1 MVKFNSTILNQ
12 IIQYGKISSFKNK
25 VSKYNSDKGTSKF
38 NCYAILVIMVACQFL
53 KKDKLREIQDTFEVN
68 SNCMYHLGLKS
79 VKRSSLADA
88 LKTRNHTVYEEH
100 FYTLLD
106 ELKSKDKRKYRKQI
120 KILDSTTIG
129 LCNTIFEWA
138 KFRTTKS
145 GIKIHIMF
153 DDKLSVPI
161 HAIMTKAKDHDVKIA
176 KRFNIEK
183 NQIYVFDRGY
193 NDYSYFYE
201 IHEKKAFFVTR
212 LKKNAKFRVVRK
224 KITGNKHGVISER
237 IIKIVGTNKDSYNEP
252 IRMIEYFDEETN
264 KRLRFVTNNFKM
276 KAEDIADI
284 YKRRWQIE
292 LFFKWLKGHF
302 KVKKFLSTSENG
314 VKIQIWC
321 ALIAYILLKLIQKEC
336 QISISTYELLRI
348 IEGSLFHRINLFKV
362 LERIKLRRFYQ
373 KNNLEKEAYLW
384 QTFGQ

>member
-1 MVKFNSTILNQ
+1 MIKFNSTILNQ

-38 NCYAILVIMVACQFL
+38 NCFAIFVIMIACQFL
-53 KKDKLREIQDTFEVN
+53 KKDKLRGIQDTFEVN

-88 LKTRNHTVYEEH
+88 LKSRNHIVFEEH

-106 ELKSKDKRKYRKQI
+106 ELKAKDRKKYREQI

-129 LCNTIFEWA
+129 LCKTIFEWA
-138 KFRTTKS
+138 EFRSTKS

-153 DDKLSVPI
+153 DDKLSVPVQ
-161 HAIMTKAKDHDVKIA
+161 AIMTKAKEHDVKIA

-193 NDYSYFYE
+193 NKYSYFYE
-201 IHEKKAFFVTR
+201 IHKNKAFFITR
-212 LKKNAKFRVVRK
+212 LKKNAKFRVIKRK
-224 KITGNKHGVISER
+224 LTGNKYGVISDK
-237 IIKIVGTNKDSYNEP
+237 IIKIIGTNKDSYNEAL
-252 IRMIEYFDEETN
+252 RLIEYYDKETD
-264 KRLRFVTNNFKM
+264 KRLKFITNNFKM
-276 KAEDIADI
+276 KAEKIANI

-321 ALIAYILLKLIQKEC
+321 SLIAYILLMLIQKEC
-336 QISISTYELLRI
+336 QIKMSAYELLRI
-348 IEGSLFHRINLFKV
+348 IDGCLFYRINLFEILSK
-362 LERIKLRRFYQ
+362 IKLRQFKI
-373 KNNLEKEAYLW
+373 KNSLIKDSYLW
-384 QTFGQ
+384 

>member
-12 IIQYGKISSFKNK
+12 IIQYGNISSFKNR

-38 NCYAILVIMVACQFL
+38 NCFAILVIMIACQFL
-53 KKDKLREIQDTFEVN
+53 KRDKLREIQDTFEVN

-88 LKTRNHTVYEEH
+88 LKLRNQKVFEEH

-106 ELKSKDKRKYRKQI
+106 ELKSKDRRKYRKQI

-129 LCNTIFEWA
+129 LCKTVFEWA
-138 KFRTTKS
+138 AFRSTKS

-153 DDKLSVPI
+153 DDRLSVPVK
-161 HAIMTKAKDHDVKIA
+161 AIMTKAKDHDVKIA
-176 KRFNIEK
+176 KRFDIEK

-193 NDYSYFYE
+193 NDYGYFYE
-201 IHEKKAFFVTR
+201 IHKNKAFFITR
-212 LKKNAKFRVVRK
+212 LKKNAKYSVLKK
-224 KITGNKHGVISER
+224 KITGNKYGVISER
-237 IIKIVGTNKDSYNEP
+237 IIKIIGTNKDSYNEP
-252 IRMIEYFDEETN
+252 LRLIEYYDEET
-264 KRLRFVTNNFKM
+264 KKSFRFVTNNFKM
-276 KAEDIADI
+276 KAQEVADI

-321 ALIAYILLKLIQKEC
+321 ALIAYILLMLIQKEC
-336 QISISTYELLRI
+336 QINLSAYELLRI
-348 IEGSLFHRINLFKV
+348 IEGSLFCRINLFEI
-362 LERIKLRRFYQ
+362 LERIKLRRSYD
-373 KNNLEKEAYLW
+373 KSSLKEEAYLW
-384 QTFGQ
+384 

>member
-1 MVKFNSTILNQ
+1 MIKFNSTILNQ

-25 VSKYNSDKGTSKF
+25 VSKYNYDKGTSKF
-38 NCYAILVIMVACQFL
+38 SCFALFVIMIASQFL

-88 LKTRNHTVYEEH
+88 LRSRNHKVFEDH

-106 ELKSKDKRKYRKQI
+106 ELKSKDKKKYRKQI

-129 LCNTIFEWA
+129 LCKTIFEWA
-138 KFRTTKS
+138 KFRSTKS

-153 DDKLSVPI
+153 DDRLSIPVN
-161 HAIMTKAKDHDVKIA
+161 AIMTKAKDHDVKVA

-193 NDYSYFYE
+193 NKYSYFYE
-201 IHEKKAFFVTR
+201 IHEKKAFFITR
-212 LKKNAKFRVVRK
+212 LKKNAKIRVLK
-224 KITGNKHGVISER
+224 KKLTGNKYGVISER
-237 IIKIVGTNKDSYNEP
+237 IIKIIGTNKDSYNEP
-252 IRMIEYFDEETN
+252 LRLIEYYDKEID

-276 KAEDIADI
+276 KCKEVADI

-292 LFFKWLKGHF
+292 LFFKWLK
-302 KVKKFLSTSENG
+302 
-314 VKIQIWC
+314 
-321 ALIAYILLKLIQKEC
+321 
-336 QISISTYELLRI
+336 
-348 IEGSLFHRINLFKV
+348 
-362 LERIKLRRFYQ
+362 
-373 KNNLEKEAYLW
+373 
-384 QTFGQ
+384 

>member
-1 MVKFNSTILNQ
+1 MNKFNSTILNQ

-25 VSKYNSDKGTSKF
+25 VSKYESDKGTSKF
-38 NCYAILVIMVACQFL
+38 NCFAVLVIMISCQFL
-53 KKDKLREIQDTFEVN
+53 RRDKLREIQDTFEVN

-88 LKTRNHTVYEEH
+88 LRSRDNKVFEEH

-106 ELKSKDKRKYRKQI
+106 ELKSKDRKKYRKQI

-129 LCNTIFEWA
+129 LCKSIFEWA
-138 KFRTTKS
+138 KFRSTKS

-153 DDKLSVPI
+153 DDRLSVPI
-161 HAIMTKAKDHDVKIA
+161 KAIMSKAKDHDVKIA
-176 KRFNIEK
+176 KRFYIEK

-193 NDYSYFYE
+193 NKYSYWHE
-201 IHEKKAFFVTR
+201 IHEKEAFFITR
-212 LKKNAKFRVVRK
+212 LKKNAKFRVLKK
-224 KITGNKHGVISER
+224 KITGNKYGVISER
-237 IIKIVGTNKDSYNEP
+237 IIKNIGTNKDTYNEAL
-252 IRMIEYFDEETN
+252 RLIEYNDKETG
-264 KRLRFVTNNFKM
+264 KRLRFITNNFKM
-276 KAEDIADI
+276 TALEVADI

-321 ALIAYILLKLIQKEC
+321 ALIAYILLMLIQKEC
-336 QISISTYELLRI
+336 QINMSVYELLRI
-348 IEGSLFHRINLFKV
+348 IESSLFHRINLFEV
-362 LERIKLRRFYQ
+362 LERVKLRRYYE
-373 KNNLEKEAYLW
+373 NNFLEKEQYLW
-384 QTFGQ
+384 

>member
-1 MVKFNSTILNQ
+1 MIKFNSTILNQ
-12 IIQYGKISSFKNK
+12 IIQYGKISSLKNK

-38 NCYAILVIMVACQFL
+38 NCFAIFVIMIACQFL
-53 KKDKLREIQDTFEVN
+53 KRDKLREIQDTFEVN

-88 LKTRNHTVYEEH
+88 LKSRNHIVFEEH

-106 ELKSKDKRKYRKQI
+106 ELKSKDRKKYRKQI

-129 LCNTIFEWA
+129 LCKTIFEWA

-153 DDKLSVPI
+153 DDRLSVPTK
-161 HAIMTKAKDHDVKIA
+161 AIMTKAKEHDVKIA
-176 KRFNIEK
+176 KRFEIEK

-193 NDYSYFYE
+193 NDYNYFYE
-201 IHEKKAFFVTR
+201 IHKNKAFFITR
-212 LKKNAKFRVVRK
+212 LKKNAKFRVLK
-224 KITGNKHGVISER
+224 KKLTGNKYGVISER
-237 IIKIVGTNKDSYNEP
+237 IIKIIGTNKDSYNEP
-252 IRMIEYFDEETN
+252 LRLIEYYDKETD
-264 KRLRFVTNNFKM
+264 KLLKFVTNNLNM
-276 KAEDIADI
+276 KAHEVADI

-302 KVKKFLSTSENG
+302 KVKKFLSTTENG

-321 ALIAYILLKLIQKEC
+321 ALIAYILLMLIRKEC
-336 QISISTYELLRI
+336 QINISAYELLRI
-348 IEGSLFHRINLFKV
+348 IEGSLFHRINLFEV
-362 LERIKLRRFYQ
+362 LERIKLRRFYD
-373 KNNLEKEAYLW
+373 KDSLKDEAYLW
-384 QTFGQ
+384 

>member
-1 MVKFNSTILNQ
+1 MIRFNSTILNQ

-38 NCYAILVIMVACQFL
+38 NCFAILVIMIACQFL
-53 KKDKLREIQDTFEVN
+53 KRDKLREIQDTFEVN
-68 SNCMYHLGLKS
+68 SSCMYHLGLKS

-88 LKTRNHTVYEEH
+88 LKVRNQKVFEEH

-106 ELKSKDKRKYRKQI
+106 ELKSKDRRKYRKQI

-129 LCNTIFEWA
+129 LCKTVFEWA
-138 KFRTTKS
+138 AFRSTKS

-153 DDKLSVPI
+153 DDRLSVPVK
-161 HAIMTKAKDHDVKIA
+161 AIMTKAKDHDVKIA
-176 KRFNIEK
+176 KRFDIEK

-193 NDYSYFYE
+193 NDYGYFYE
-201 IHEKKAFFVTR
+201 IQKNKAFFITR
-212 LKKNAKFRVVRK
+212 LKKNAKHRVLKK
-224 KITGNKHGVISER
+224 KITENKYGVISER
-237 IIKIVGTNKDSYNEP
+237 IIKIIGTNKDSYNEP
-252 IRMIEYFDEETN
+252 LRLIEYHDEET
-264 KRLRFVTNNFKM
+264 KRRFRFVTNNFKM
-276 KAEDIADI
+276 KAQEIADI

-321 ALIAYILLKLIQKEC
+321 ALIAYILLMLIQKEC
-336 QISISTYELLRI
+336 QINLSTYELLRI
-348 IEGSLFHRINLFKV
+348 IEGSLFCRINLFEV
-362 LERIKLRRFYQ
+362 LKRIKLRRSYD
-373 KNNLEKEAYLW
+373 KSSLKEEAYLW
-384 QTFGQ
+384 

>member
-1 MVKFNSTILNQ
+1 MIKFNSTILNQ
-12 IIQYGKISSFKNK
+12 IIQYGKISSLKNK

-38 NCYAILVIMVACQFL
+38 NCFAIFVILIACQFL
-53 KKDKLREIQDTFEVN
+53 RRDKLREIQDTFEVN
-68 SNCMYHLGLKS
+68 SNSMHHLGLKS

-88 LKTRNHTVYEEH
+88 LKTRNHIVFEEH

-106 ELKSKDKRKYRKQI
+106 ELKSKDRKKYRKQI

-129 LCNTIFEWA
+129 LCKSIFEWA

-153 DDKLSVPI
+153 DDRLSVPI
-161 HAIMTKAKDHDVKIA
+161 KAIMTKAKDHDVKIA
-176 KRFNIEK
+176 KIFDIEK

-193 NDYSYFYE
+193 NDYNYFYK
-201 IHEKKAFFVTR
+201 IHKNKAFFITR
-212 LKKNAKFRVVRK
+212 LKKNAKFRVLK
-224 KITGNKHGVISER
+224 KKLTGNKYGVISER
-237 IIKIVGTNKDSYNEP
+237 IIKIIGTNKDSYNEP
-252 IRMIEYFDEETN
+252 LRLIEYYDKETD
-264 KRLRFVTNNFKM
+264 KRLKFVTNNFKM
-276 KAEDIADI
+276 KAQDIADI

-321 ALIAYILLKLIQKEC
+321 ALIAYILLLLIQKDC
-336 QISISTYELLRI
+336 LINISVYELLRI
-348 IEGSLFHRINLFKV
+348 IDGSLFRRINIFEL
-362 LERIKLRRFYQ
+362 LEKIKLRRFYE
-373 KNNLEKEAYLW
+373 KNCLKEEAYLW
-384 QTFGQ
+384 

>member
-1 MVKFNSTILNQ
+1 MIKFNSTILNQ
-12 IIQYGKISSFKNK
+12 IIQYGKISSLKNK

-38 NCYAILVIMVACQFL
+38 NCFAIFVIMIACQFL
-53 KKDKLREIQDTFEVN
+53 KRDKLREIQDTFEVN

-88 LKTRNHTVYEEH
+88 LKTRNHKVFEEH
-100 FYTLLD
+100 FYTLLE
-106 ELKSKDKRKYRKQI
+106 ELKSKNRKKYRKQI

-129 LCNTIFEWA
+129 LCKTIFEWA

-153 DDKLSVPI
+153 DDRLSVPI

-193 NDYSYFYE
+193 NDYNYFYE
-201 IHEKKAFFVTR
+201 IHKNKAFFITR
-212 LKKNAKFRVVRK
+212 LKKNAKFRVLK
-224 KITGNKHGVISER
+224 KKLTGNKYGVISER
-237 IIKIVGTNKDSYNEP
+237 MIKIIGTNKDSYNEP
-252 IRMIEYFDEETN
+252 LRLIEYYDKETD
-264 KRLRFVTNNFKM
+264 KRLKFVTNNFKM
-276 KAEDIADI
+276 KAQDIADI

-314 VKIQIWC
+314 VKIQIWR
-321 ALIAYILLKLIQKEC
+321 ALIAYILSMLIQKDC
-336 QISISTYELLRI
+336 LLNISAYELLRI
-348 IEGSLFHRINLFKV
+348 IDGSLFRRINIFEV
-362 LERIKLRRFYQ
+362 LERIKLRRFNE
-373 KNNLEKEAYLW
+373 KNSLKEEAYLW
-384 QTFGQ
+384 

>member
-1 MVKFNSTILNQ
+1 MIRFNSTILNQ
-12 IIQYGKISSFKNK
+12 IIQYGKISSLKNK

-38 NCYAILVIMVACQFL
+38 NCFAIFVIMIACQFL
-53 KKDKLREIQDTFEVN
+53 KRDKLREIQDTFEVN

-88 LKTRNHTVYEEH
+88 LKTRNHIVFEEH

-106 ELKSKDKRKYRKQI
+106 ELKSNNKRKYRKQI

-129 LCNTIFEWA
+129 LCKTIFEWA
-138 KFRTTKS
+138 KFRSTKS

-153 DDKLSVPI
+153 DDRLSVPI
-161 HAIMTKAKDHDVKIA
+161 HAIMSKVKDHDVKIA
-176 KRFNIEK
+176 KRFDIEK

-193 NDYSYFYE
+193 NDYNYFYE
-201 IHEKKAFFVTR
+201 IHRNKAFFITK
-212 LKKNAKFRVVRK
+212 LKKNARFRVLK
-224 KITGNKHGVISER
+224 KKLTGNKYGVISER
-237 IIKIVGTNKDSYNEP
+237 IIKIIGTNKDSYNEP
-252 IRMIEYFDEETN
+252 LRLIEYYDKETD
-264 KRLRFVTNNFKM
+264 KRLKFVTNNFKM
-276 KAEDIADI
+276 KAQDVADI

-321 ALIAYILLKLIQKEC
+321 ALIAYILLMLIQKDC
-336 QISISTYELLRI
+336 LINISAYELLRI
-348 IEGSLFHRINLFKV
+348 IESSLFRRINIFEV
-362 LERIKLRRFYQ
+362 LERIKLRRFNG
-373 KNNLEKEAYLW
+373 KKSLKEEVYLW
-384 QTFGQ
+384 

>member
-1 MVKFNSTILNQ
+1 MIRFKSTILNQ
-12 IIQYGKISSFKNK
+12 IIQYGKISSLKNK

-38 NCYAILVIMVACQFL
+38 SCFAIFVIMIACQFL

-88 LKTRNHTVYEEH
+88 LKTRNHIVFEEH

-106 ELKSKDKRKYRKQI
+106 ELKSKDRRKYRKQI

-129 LCNTIFEWA
+129 LCKTIFEWA
-138 KFRTTKS
+138 KFRSTKS

-153 DDKLSVPI
+153 DDRLSVPV

-176 KRFNIEK
+176 KRFDIEK
-183 NQIYVFDRGY
+183 NQVYVFDRGY
-193 NDYSYFYE
+193 NDYNYFYE
-201 IHEKKAFFVTR
+201 IHKNKAFFITR
-212 LKKNAKFRVVRK
+212 LKKNAKYRVIKRK
-224 KITGNKHGVISER
+224 LTGNKYGIISER
-237 IIKIVGTNKDSYNEP
+237 IIKIIGTNKDLYNEP
-252 IRMIEYFDEETN
+252 LRLIEYYDKETD
-264 KRLRFVTNNFKM
+264 KSLKFVTNNFKM
-276 KAEDIADI
+276 KAQDVADI

-321 ALIAYILLKLIQKEC
+321 ALIAYILLMLIQKDC
-336 QISISTYELLRI
+336 LINISTYELLRI
-348 IEGSLFHRINLFKV
+348 IEGSLFRRINIFEV
-362 LERIKLRRFYQ
+362 LERIKLRRFNE
-373 KNNLEKEAYLW
+373 KNSLKEEAYLW
-384 QTFGQ
+384 